1 MCLPPTRRHEPTRA
15 PLHSNLPLS
24 GDTDVDDC
32 ASALGVRLALPRS
45 IYIRRFR
52 NHESRQPDRRYLQ
65 SEKNILQHQQPQ
77 QGHDLSIFSIFTATV
92 AFGTTSTATA
102 VSPPFSTIM
111 PWLDASTFS
120 PSLPDHCTPT
130 NDFLFQ
136 FSSTF
141 HVCIPTP
148 LAFTSNLLGALSICS
163 WLFAQLP
170 QIYKNYNIKSTSG
183 LSIFFLVE
191 WCLGDL
197 GNLLGALFTHQ
208 AHWQVVIGGYYVFV
222 DLCLVMQ
229 WVWYERL
236 RHGRHLFR
244 IRTRGWNEENG
255 DGVSGM
261 EGMIIQGIS
270 PRSSTEGSEDN
281 SIRKSGGPRP
291 IFKVPAFRKD
301 PTQDEKASP
310 SPSTTPRGHT
320 IHRSGPSSPFP
331 SPSPR
336 TMLMLACLVAMTQAS
351 PIDATTSTIAG
362 AGPTK
367 LETAGTI
374 LSWLSTFLY
383 LGSRLPQIYKNYTLQ
398 STAGLS
404 PSLFAAAFC
413 GNLFYS
419 AALATNPLA
428 WSSMEPYGGHGWA
441 GAAGSDRD
449 TWVTAAMPFFLG
461 AAGVL
466 ALDASV
472 GVQFLLYGES
482 DEAKVVVVDVEE
494 GRGEAGRWR
503 RVSGWM
509 RGWVPTFGET
519 DARERQGLLEGGHG
533 ESAVGY
539 GALP

>member
-1 MCLPPTRRHEPTRA
+1 
-15 PLHSNLPLS
+15 
-24 GDTDVDDC
+24 
-32 ASALGVRLALPRS
+32 
-45 IYIRRFR
+45 
-52 NHESRQPDRRYLQ
+52 
-65 SEKNILQHQQPQ
+65 
-77 QGHDLSIFSIFTATV
+77 
-92 AFGTTSTATA
+92 
-102 VSPPFSTIM
+102 M
-111 PWLDASTFS
+111 PWLDASALS
-120 PSLPDHCTPT
+120 PTLPDHCAPI
-130 NDFLFQ
+130 NDFLLR

-170 QIYKNYNIKSTSG
+170 QIYKNFNIKSTSG

-236 RHGRHLFR
+236 RHGKHLFR
-244 IRTRGWNEENG
+244 IRPRGGNEDNSDG
-255 DGVSGM
+255 RSSMDGVVI
-261 EGMIIQGIS
+261 EGFS

-291 IFKVPAFRKD
+291 IFKAPIFRKD

-310 SPSTTPRGHT
+310 SPSTTPRCNT

-351 PIDATTSTIAG
+351 PIDTTSAKTLATS
-362 AGPTK
+362 GPTR
-367 LETAGTI
+367 LETAGTV
-374 LSWLSTFLY
+374 LSWLSTILY
-383 LGSRLPQIYKNYTLQ
+383 LGSRLPQLYKNYTRQ

-404 PSLFAAAFC
+404 PTLFAAAFS

-441 GAAGSDRD
+441 GPAGSDRD
-449 TWVTAAMPFFLG
+449 AWVAAAMPFFLG

-482 DEAKVVVVDVEE
+482 EEAKVVVVDVEE
-494 GRGEAGRWR
+494 ERGRVGRWR

-509 RGWVPTFGET
+509 RGWVPSFGER
-519 DARERQGLLEGGHG
+519 DARERRSLLDGETGREGG
-533 ESAVGY
+533 Y
-539 GALP
+539 GSLN